1 MSIENLTPK
10 KGEVAFQWFNRYAGV
25 TIKTPTRTLVIDP
38 ADVNPKTF
46 QTVDTILITHEHYD
60 HLDQA
65 IIKSLHERT
74 GCAVIADP
82 TSTKRLENVID
93 PDKLFVVY
101 VGSELKV
108 DDVFIKAEPCN
119 HPPASTPITF
129 LITSKDGVK
138 IYHSA
143 DSLPFPEMKKIREET
158 QPDIA
163 FCTVGVAPGASPKTG
178 VEIAKL
184 IQPKIAVPY
193 HTASTADLD
202 RFAEILAK
210 EAPNIK
216 GVVLEQGRS
225 YKYP

>member
-1 MSIENLTPK
+1 MSIENLTLE
-10 KGEVAFQWFNRYAGV
+10 KGGVAFQWFNRYAGV
-25 TIKTPTRTLVIDP
+25 TIKTSTRTLVIDP
-38 ADVNPKTF
+38 ADVKQKTF
-46 QTVDTILITHEHYD
+46 QTVDAILITHEHYD
-60 HLDQA
+60 HLDQS
-65 IIKSLHERT
+65 IIKNLYERT
-74 GCAVIADP
+74 GCVVIADE
-82 TSTKRLENVID
+82 TSTKRLENIID
-93 PDKLFVVY
+93 PEKLFVAY

-143 DSLPFPEMKKIREET
+143 DSLPFPEMKQIREES

-163 FCTVGVAPGASPKTG
+163 FCTVGIAPGTSPKTG

-193 HTASTADLD
+193 HTASKDDLN

-216 GVVLEQGRS
+216 GVVLEQGRP

>member
-1 MSIENLTPK
+1 MSIEELDPK
-10 KGEVAFQWFNRYAGV
+10 KGEVVFQWFNRYAGI
-25 TIKTPTRTLVIDP
+25 TIKTATRTLVIDP

-46 QTVDTILITHEHYD
+46 QTVDAILITHEHYD
-60 HLDQA
+60 HLDQS

-82 TSTKRLENVID
+82 TSTKRLENTID
-93 PDKLFVVY
+93 PEKLFVAH

-108 DDVFIKAEPCN
+108 DNVFIKVEPCN

-129 LITSKDGVK
+129 LITTKDGIS

-143 DSLPFPEMKKIREET
+143 DSLPFPEMKQIHEEA

-163 FCTVGVAPGASPKTG
+163 FCTVGIAQGASPKTG

-184 IQPKIAVPY
+184 IQPKIAAPY
-193 HTASTADLD
+193 HTASKADLN
-202 RFAEILAK
+202 RFTEILTK
-210 EAPNIK
+210 EAPKIK
-216 GVVLEQGRS
+216 GIILEQDKP